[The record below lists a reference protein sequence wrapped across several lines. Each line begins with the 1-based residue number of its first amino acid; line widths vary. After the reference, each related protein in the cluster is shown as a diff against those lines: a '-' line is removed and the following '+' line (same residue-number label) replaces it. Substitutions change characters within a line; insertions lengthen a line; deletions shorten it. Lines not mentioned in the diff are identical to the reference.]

1 MKILK
6 TLLFIVIALVVAFF
20 AVGAALPDST
30 HVERSIVIDAPP
42 EQVFNHANN
51 FRNFNDW
58 SPWHPID
65 PNTKYTFSGPEQGVG
80 AKMAWHSDNSDVG
93 SGTQT
98 ILQSD
103 PNELIKVE
111 LDFGAMGIAD
121 ASYIL
126 KPSGKGTHFTWA
138 FDVAHGGSL
147 VNRYFGLM
155 MDKWVGADYEK
166 GLAKLKQ
173 VAEAAY
179 QRQ

>member
-6 TLLFIVIALVVAFF
+6 TLLFIVIALIVVLV
-20 AVGAALPDST
+20 AVGAALPDSS
-30 HVERSIVIDAPP
+30 HVERSVVIDAPP
-42 EQVFNHANN
+42 EQVFKLANN
-51 FRNFNDW
+51 LKNFNEW

-65 PNTKYTFSGPEQGVG
+65 PNTKYTFSGPAAGVG
-80 AKMAWHSDNSDVG
+80 AKMAWHSDNKNVG

-98 ILQSD
+98 ILQSE
-103 PNELIKVE
+103 PSELIKVE

-126 KPSGKGTHFTWA
+126 KPSESGTHFTWA
-138 FDVAHGGSL
+138 FDVKHGGSL
-147 VNRYFGLM
+147 INRYFGLM

-173 VAEAAY
+173 VAEANV
-179 QRQ
+179 Q